1 MRYAP
6 KTDEEGD
13 LSSEERDQLIENL
26 ARKIVDRKLET
37 PAILFL
43 EMHKPV
49 AFLGSQALL
58 VASPILA
65 PLFGMEG
72 PEKYSRLFSSI
83 DNVEKLIQRI
93 EDLSEERDSERRTSN
108 VER

>member
-13 LSSEERDQLIENL
+13 LSSEERDKLIENL
-26 ARKIVDRKLET
+26 ARKIVDRRLET

-93 EDLSEERDSERRTSN
+93 EDLSEERESER
-108 VER
+108 

>member
-1 MRYAP
+1 MPHAP
-6 KTDEEGD
+6 RADEEGD
-13 LSSEERDQLIENL
+13 LSSEERDELIENL

-65 PLFGMEG
+65 PLFGLEG
-72 PEKYSRLFSSI
+72 TEKYSRLFSSI
-83 DNVEKLIQRI
+83 DNVEKLIQKI
-93 EDLSEERDSERRTSN
+93 EDLAAEKGTGERE
-108 VER
+108 

>member
-6 KTDEEGD
+6 KTDEEGG
-13 LSSEERDQLIENL
+13 LSSEERDQLIDNL

-58 VASPILA
+58 AASPILA
-65 PLFGMEG
+65 PLFGLQDT
-72 PEKYSRLFSSI
+72 EKYSRLFSSI
-83 DNVEKLIQRI
+83 DNVEMLIRRI
-93 EDLSEERDSERRTSN
+93 EDLSEERGTEKR
-108 VER
+108 E

>member
-58 VASPILA
+58 AASPILA
-65 PLFGMEG
+65 PLFGLEG
-72 PEKYSRLFSSI
+72 PEKYSRLLGSI
-83 DNVEKLIQRI
+83 DNVEMLIQKI
-93 EDLSEERDSERRTSN
+93 EDLADERER
-108 VER
+108 

>member
-13 LSSEERDQLIENL
+13 PGSEERDKLIEDL

-49 AFLGSQALL
+49 AFIGSQALL

-65 PLFGMEG
+65 PLFGLEG

-83 DNVEKLIQRI
+83 DNVEMLIQKI
-93 EDLSEERDSERRTSN
+93 EDVSEGRDG
-108 VER
+108 

>member
-1 MRYAP
+1 MPRAP
-6 KTDEEGD
+6 KTYEDGD
-13 LSSEERDQLIENL
+13 LSSEERDKLIEDL
-26 ARKIVDRKLET
+26 ARKIVDRRLET

-58 VASPILA
+58 AASPILA
-65 PLFGMEG
+65 PLFGLEG

-83 DNVEKLIQRI
+83 DNVEMLIRKI
-93 EDLSEERDSERRTSN
+93 EDLSEGRQP
-108 VER
+108 